1 MSAKTIIIS
10 LFLMPITGLAD
21 STVFSTG
28 SGTYPGSGKAGLG
41 QSPVNIYRIENIN
54 SAKQFNESVSKI
66 DIGKCNVVLIN
77 AGYIYHTAGDAANL
91 LI

>member
-41 QSPVNIYRIENIN
+41 QSQNNLMKVYRRLISENVTSCSLMPVIYITPPNGY
-54 SAKQFNESVSKI
+54 KF
-66 DIGKCNVVLIN
+66 VV
-77 AGYIYHTAGDAANL
+77 Y
-91 LI
+91 